1 MVIKQKLFSDDAHR
15 ILLYRA
21 LTCGEVYFTVQV
33 YDQFLFTLQAN
44 ETLMA
49 VSSVGFKNNT
59 SREILGIFKG

>member
-1 MVIKQKLFSDDAHR
+1 MLLAA
-15 ILLYRA
+15 LLYRA

-49 VSSVGFKNNT
+49 VSSVGFKNNI
-59 SREILGIFKG
+59 RRNFRDFQEG

>member
-1 MVIKQKLFSDDAHR
+1 MLLTV
-15 ILLYRA
+15 LLYRA

-49 VSSVGFKNNT
+49 VSSVGFKNNI
-59 SREILGIFKG
+59 RRNFRDFQEG

>member
-1 MVIKQKLFSDDAHR
+1 MLLTV
-15 ILLYRA
+15 LLYRA

-49 VSSVGFKNNT
+49 VSSVGFKNNIG
-59 SREILGIFKG
+59 RNFRDFQEG